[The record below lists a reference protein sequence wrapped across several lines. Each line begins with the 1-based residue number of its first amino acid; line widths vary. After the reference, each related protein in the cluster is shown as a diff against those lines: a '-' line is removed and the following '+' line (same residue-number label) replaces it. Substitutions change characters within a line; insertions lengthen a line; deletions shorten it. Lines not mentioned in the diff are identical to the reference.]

1 MTKVSICKYQC
12 APVKR
17 YVCTLLFKWNRVIY
31 MLSYVRERLGEKRK
45 KKTLEMREER
55 FFDASL
61 SIVIMILDY

>member
-1 MTKVSICKYQC
+1 MVSICKYQC

-17 YVCTLLFKWNRVIY
+17 YVCTLLFKWNRGIY
-31 MLSYVRERLGEKRK
+31 MLSYVRERLGEK

>member
-1 MTKVSICKYQC
+1 MTMVSICKYQC

-31 MLSYVRERLGEKRK
+31 MLLYVRERLGEK